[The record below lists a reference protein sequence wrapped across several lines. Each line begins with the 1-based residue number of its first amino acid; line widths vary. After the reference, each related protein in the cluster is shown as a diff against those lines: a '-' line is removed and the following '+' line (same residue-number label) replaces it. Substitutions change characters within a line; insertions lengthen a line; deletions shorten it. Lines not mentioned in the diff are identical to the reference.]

1 MKIRLKYKKFNER
14 YNFYH
19 RLNLFFGY
27 NECEGGNNVYD
38 SDNTIAAYI

>member
-1 MKIRLKYKKFNER
+1 MKDTIFIIGLIF
-14 YNFYH
+14 
-19 RLNLFFGY
+19 FFGY